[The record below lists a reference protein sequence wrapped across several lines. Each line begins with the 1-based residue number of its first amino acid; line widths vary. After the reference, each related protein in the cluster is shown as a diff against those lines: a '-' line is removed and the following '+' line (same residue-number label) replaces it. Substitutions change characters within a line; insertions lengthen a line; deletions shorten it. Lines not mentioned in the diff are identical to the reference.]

1 MRIAQVSPLYESV
14 PPKMYGGTE
23 RVLSFLTEELVRL
36 GHEVTL
42 FASGDSQTSARLVPG
57 SEKSLRLDASCM
69 DALASHYVML
79 EQVVK
84 QAQARDFDVVHYHVD
99 YLHFPFSRRHEAP
112 HLTTLHGRLDIPELQ
127 AIYQTWS
134 GEPVVSISDAQ
145 REPIPSANWLC
156 TVHHGLPV
164 DLLRPGAGQ
173 GKYLAFLGRI
183 SPEKGPDRAIAIARA
198 TGVPLKMAAKIDK
211 VDREYYEQVI
221 RPLMDP
227 AVVEYVG
234 EINDQEKQQFL
245 GDAAGLLFPI
255 DWPEPFGLVMI
266 EALACGTPVL
276 AFRRGSVPEI
286 LEDGRTGWLVENVEE
301 AIAAVDGLLSMDRA
315 LCRQAFDQRFT
326 AGRMA
331 EDYLTVFEALA
342 KWPLQERRL
351 TA

>member
-1 MRIAQVSPLYESV
+1 MRIAEVSPLYESV

-23 RVLSFLTEELVRL
+23 RVLSFLTEELVRR

-57 SEKSLRLDASCM
+57 SPQSLRLDPRCT
-69 DALASHYVML
+69 DPLASHFVML
-79 EQVVK
+79 EQVV
-84 QAQARDFDVVHYHVD
+84 QLAREFDVVHYHVD

-112 HLTTLHGRLDIPELQ
+112 HLSTLHGRLDIPELQ
-127 AIYQTWS
+127 AIYRTWP
-134 GEPVVSISDAQ
+134 GAPLVSISDAQ
-145 REPIPSANWLC
+145 RAPIAGANWLC
-156 TVHHGLPV
+156 TVHHGLPAG
-164 DLLRPGAGQ
+164 LLRPGGGQ
-173 GKYLAFLGRI
+173 GRYLAFLGRI

-198 TGVPLKMAAKIDK
+198 AGVPLRMAAKIDK

-227 AVVEYVG
+227 GVVEYVG
-234 EINDQEKQQFL
+234 EIDEQQKQQFL
-245 GDAAGLLFPI
+245 GDAGGLLFPI

-286 LEDGRTGWLVENVEE
+286 LEDGRTGCLVDSVEE
-301 AIAAVDGLLSMDRA
+301 AVPAVGRLLAMDRA
-315 LCRQAFDQRFT
+315 VCRAEFERRFT

-331 EDYLTVFEALA
+331 EDYLAVYEALA